1 MAMVSELFA
10 VDVEQFMKTLQVLYS
25 RVGNLMANIENR
37 TYRNI
42 NILYELDNL
51 STLVSEL
58 KRLNTLI
65 TIKVE
70 RHRPNNTAL
79 RSLLKQI
86 NGYISRL
93 GTIFWMAKNFYQ
105 KDPNYGISGLYESLY
120 TVRQVIEEIDDQLK
134 IAIEKGLFI

>member
-1 MAMVSELFA
+1 MARISELFA

-25 RVGNLMANIENR
+25 RADNLMANIENR

-105 KDPNYGISGLYESLY
+105 KDPNYGINGLYESLY

>member
-1 MAMVSELFA
+1 MAVVSELFA

-25 RVGNLMANIENR
+25 RVGNLMANIENG

-42 NILYELDNL
+42 NILYELDSL
-51 STLVSEL
+51 SMLVNEL
-58 KRLNTLI
+58 KRLHTLI

-70 RHRPNNTAL
+70 RYRPNNIAL

-93 GTIFWMAKNFYQ
+93 GTVFWMAKNFYQ
-105 KDPNYGISGLYESLY
+105 KDPNYGINGLYGSLY
-120 TVRQVIEEIDDQLK
+120 TVRQIIEEINDQLR

>member
-25 RVGNLMANIENR
+25 RADNLMANIENR

>member
-1 MAMVSELFA
+1 MGGISDLFA
-10 VDVEQFMKTLQVLYS
+10 VDVEQFMKILQVLYS
-25 RVGNLMANIENR
+25 RVGNLMTNIENK
-37 TYRNI
+37 TYRSI
-42 NILYELDNL
+42 NILYELDSL
-51 STLVSEL
+51 SALVNEL

-70 RHRPNNTAL
+70 RYRPNNIAL
-79 RSLLKQI
+79 RNLLKQI

-120 TVRQVIEEIDDQLK
+120 TVRQIIEEINDQLK